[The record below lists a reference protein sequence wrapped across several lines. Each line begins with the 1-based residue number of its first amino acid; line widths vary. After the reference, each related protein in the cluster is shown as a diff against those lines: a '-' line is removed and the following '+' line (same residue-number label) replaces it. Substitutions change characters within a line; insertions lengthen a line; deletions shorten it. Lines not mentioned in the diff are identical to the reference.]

1 MNANLLSSA
10 DAPVVTAVARVDAT
24 STVALSFTGRFG
36 AFNTAN
42 PLLADDKNLAS
53 DIYVK
58 NFDTGELIRA
68 SVSFTGVEANGG
80 SSQPSLSASGRYL
93 VFTSAA
99 TNLVPGDTNGMSD
112 IFLKDLQTGAIKMVS
127 ARADGTP
134 GNGASRSPDISAD
147 GRYVTYV
154 SAATNLGTLEYP
166 TAASIYVTDLVTGM
180 VSMVSET
187 REGYNANAISQAPDI
202 SGNGSLVAFS
212 SFASNLAGNHTAG
225 GTAYPYLKNLKTG
238 ELTAGWAMST
248 RPPVVL
254 PVQAP
259 MLSGDGTKV
268 TVAVSGTV
276 FFIDLPSNQAS
287 NISSG
292 ARGEYVN
299 FATNRALSDDGRQVL
314 FSAAGDDLL
323 GGDDTAFIQLYVR
336 DTATGALTR
345 MSSSADGAAANASI
359 GSATLSGDGKMTM
372 FVSTATN
379 LAGGSGE
386 AQLLRAAVPTQGAPK
401 ANLYLSD
408 VDETVTSL
416 AAGAGHDTYFI
427 GRAGTVVT
435 ELDNGGSDRI
445 VSNVEG
451 LALPAQVENLI
462 LGTALKGSGNELDNN
477 LRGNAQN
484 NELRGGAGDD
494 YLIGLEGSDMLDGG
508 AGRDVAAYSEWS
520 FDLLVRREG
529 SGFILR
535 SKNSP
540 NDTDTLV
547 NVERIK
553 LNDMMMALDVDGVG
567 GKAYRIYEAAFDRS
581 PDPAGLG
588 FWINA
593 MDRGVSLL
601 DVAGGFMQSAEFT
614 ALYGAKPDNASLLTR
629 MYNNILER
637 DPDPA
642 GHAFWLDLLERQVIT
657 PVQALAEFSES
668 PENYAAVIAD
678 IRDGFFY
685 AM

>member
-1 MNANLLSSA
+1 MNNLLSSA
-10 DAPVVTAVARVDAT
+10 AAPVVTAVARVDAT
-24 STVALSFTGRFG
+24 STVALSFSGRYG
-36 AFNTAN
+36 AFNTSNA
-42 PLLADDKNLAS
+42 LLADDKNLAS

-80 SSQPSLSASGRYL
+80 SSQPSLSANGRYL

-112 IFLKDLQTGAIKMVS
+112 IFVKDLQTGAIKMVS

-166 TAASIYVTDLVTGM
+166 TAASIFVTDLVTGT
-180 VSMVSET
+180 VAMVSET

-202 SGNGSLVAFS
+202 SGNGSMVAFS

-299 FATNRALSDDGRQVL
+299 FATNRALSDDGRHVL

-345 MSSSADGAAANASI
+345 ISSSADGAAANAAI
-359 GSATLSGDGKMTM
+359 GSATLSGDGKMVM

-386 AQLLRAAVPTQGAPK
+386 AQLLRAAVPAATSN

-408 VDETVTSL
+408 TDEAVTSL

-427 GRAGTVVT
+427 GRASTVVT
-435 ELDNGGSDRI
+435 ELGNGGSDRI

-451 LALPAQVENLI
+451 LTLPAEVENLI
-462 LGTALKGSGNELDNN
+462 LGTASKGSGNELDNN
-477 LRGNAQN
+477 LRGNALN
-484 NELRGGAGDD
+484 NELLGGAGDD
-494 YLIGLEGSDMLDGG
+494 YLIGLEGSDLLNGG

-520 FDLLVRREG
+520 FDVLVRREG
-529 SGFILR
+529 GGFIIR

-540 NDTDTLV
+540 DDTDTLV

-553 LNDMMMALDVDGVG
+553 LNDMMMGLDIDGIG
-567 GKAYRIYEAAFDRS
+567 GKAYRIYKAAFDRA

-593 MDRGVSLL
+593 MDRGVTLT

-629 MYNNILER
+629 MYNNILDR

-657 PVQALAEFSES
+657 PVQTLAEFSES
-668 PENYAAVIAD
+668 PENYAAVIGS
-678 IRDGFFY
+678 IKDGFFY